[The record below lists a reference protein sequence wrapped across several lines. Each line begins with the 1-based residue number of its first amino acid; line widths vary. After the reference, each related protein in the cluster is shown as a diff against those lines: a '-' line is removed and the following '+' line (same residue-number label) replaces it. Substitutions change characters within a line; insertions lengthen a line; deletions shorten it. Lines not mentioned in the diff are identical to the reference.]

1 MKCWPCKNSISFSE
15 HKIYNLNI
23 CATCYTQFSIN
34 KKTFDLLC
42 NYRSSTFKEAQKDS
56 GILAKEF
63 EEELPKMLEKGFQ
76 THMNE

>member
-1 MKCWPCKNSISFSE
+1 MKCWYCKERISLSE
-15 HKIYNLNI
+15 HKVYNLNI
-23 CATCYTQFSIN
+23 CNVCYKQFSNFYKIVN
-34 KKTFDLLC
+34 LKLNYISGTFI
-42 NYRSSTFKEAQKDS
+42 EAQRDS